1 MEWYVLNYDFNKKQ
15 IIKFN
20 IFNNIK
26 FYSGVKE
33 LLESYTDIDDFV
45 SGLTSLLRYCFW
57 CKREYEISVADAFEE
72 DLSKYEKIDV
82 YRQVAPNLKLIA
94 NLIIDY
100 HNENLG
106 EKNN

>member
-15 IIKFN
+15 IVKFN

-33 LLESYTDIDDFV
+33 LLENYTDIDDFV

-57 CKREYEISVADAFEE
+57 CKREYEISVGDAFEN
-72 DLSKYEKIDV
+72 DLDKYVKLDIFE
-82 YRQVAPNLKLIA
+82 QVIPNVKVLA
-94 NLIIDY
+94 YYIINY
-100 HNENLG
+100 KCE
-106 EKNN
+106 

>member
-33 LLESYTDIDDFV
+33 LLEDYTDIDDFV
-45 SGLTSLLRYCFW
+45 SGLTSLLKYCFW
-57 CKREYEISVADAFEE
+57 CKREYEISVGDAFEN
-72 DLSKYEKIDV
+72 DLDKYVKLDIFE
-82 YRQVAPNLKLIA
+82 QVIPNVKVLA
-94 NLIIDY
+94 YYIINY
-100 HNENLG
+100 QCE
-106 EKNN
+106 

>member
-33 LLESYTDIDDFV
+33 LLENYTDIDDFV

-57 CKREYEISVADAFEE
+57 CKREYEISVGDAFEN
-72 DLSKYEKIDV
+72 DLDKYVKLDIFE
-82 YRQVAPNLKLIA
+82 QVIPNVKVLA
-94 NLIIDY
+94 YYIINY
-100 HNENLG
+100 QCE
-106 EKNN
+106 

>member
-33 LLESYTDIDDFV
+33 LLENYTDIDDFV

-57 CKREYEISVADAFEE
+57 CKREYEISVGDAFEN
-72 DLSKYEKIDV
+72 DLDKYVKLDIFE
-82 YRQVAPNLKLIA
+82 QVIPNVKVLA
-94 NLIIDY
+94 YYIINY
-100 HNENLG
+100 QYE
-106 EKNN
+106 

>member
-33 LLESYTDIDDFV
+33 LLENYTDIDDFV

-57 CKREYEISVADAFEE
+57 CKREYEISVGDAFEN
-72 DLSKYEKIDV
+72 DLDKYIKLDIFE
-82 YRQVAPNLKLIA
+82 QVIPNVKVLA
-94 NLIIDY
+94 YYIINY
-100 HNENLG
+100 QCE
-106 EKNN
+106 

>member
-33 LLESYTDIDDFV
+33 LLENYTDIDDFI

-57 CKREYEISVADAFEE
+57 CKREYEISVGDAFEN
-72 DLSKYEKIDV
+72 DLDKYVKLDIFE
-82 YRQVAPNLKLIA
+82 QVIPNVKVLA
-94 NLIIDY
+94 YYIINY
-100 HNENLG
+100 QCE
-106 EKNN
+106 

>member
-1 MEWYVLNYDFNKKQ
+1 MIIMEWYVLNYDFNKKQ

-33 LLESYTDIDDFV
+33 LLENYTDIDDFV

-57 CKREYEISVADAFEE
+57 CKREYEISVGDAFEN
-72 DLSKYEKIDV
+72 DLDKYVKLDIFE
-82 YRQVAPNLKLIA
+82 QVIPNVKVLA
-94 NLIIDY
+94 YYIINY
-100 HNENLG
+100 QCE
-106 EKNN
+106 

>member
-33 LLESYTDIDDFV
+33 LLENYTDIDDFV

-57 CKREYEISVADAFEE
+57 CKREYEISVGDAFEN
-72 DLSKYEKIDV
+72 DLDKYVKLDIFE
-82 YRQVAPNLKLIA
+82 QVIPNVKVLA
-94 NLIIDY
+94 YYIINY
-100 HNENLG
+100 Q
-106 EKNN
+106 

>member
-15 IIKFN
+15 IVKFN

-33 LLESYTDIDDFV
+33 LLEDYTDIDDFV

-57 CKREYEISVADAFEE
+57 CKREYEISVGDAFEN
-72 DLSKYEKIDV
+72 DLDKYVKLDIFE
-82 YRQVAPNLKLIA
+82 QVIPNVKVLA
-94 NLIIDY
+94 YYIINY
-100 HNENLG
+100 QCE
-106 EKNN
+106 

>member
-33 LLESYTDIDDFV
+33 LLEDYTDIDDFV

-57 CKREYEISVADAFEE
+57 CKREYEISVGDAFEN
-72 DLSKYEKIDV
+72 DLDKYVKLDIFE
-82 YRQVAPNLKLIA
+82 QVIPNVKVLA
-94 NLIIDY
+94 YYIINY
-100 HNENLG
+100 QY
-106 EKNN
+106 K

>member
-33 LLESYTDIDDFV
+33 LLEDYIDIDDFV

-57 CKREYEISVADAFEE
+57 CKREYEISVGDAFEN
-72 DLSKYEKIDV
+72 DLDKYVKLDIFE
-82 YRQVAPNLKLIA
+82 QVIPNVKVLA
-94 NLIIDY
+94 YYIINY
-100 HNENLG
+100 QCE
-106 EKNN
+106 

>member
-33 LLESYTDIDDFV
+33 LLEDYTDIDDFV

-57 CKREYEISVADAFEE
+57 CKREYEISVGDAFEN
-72 DLSKYEKIDV
+72 DLDKYVKLDIFE
-82 YRQVAPNLKLIA
+82 QVIPNVKVLA
-94 NLIIDY
+94 YYIINY
-100 HNENLG
+100 QCE
-106 EKNN
+106 